1 MLLILYLYALH
12 GHFANDASATI
23 TPPSNATTNTQTT
36 ALNLQLPNKLKSVY
50 IVSSHPFPAVDTF
63 VNLSESHYHLSLSRY
78 AKKMQEAFADYLHDE
93 PSIRA
98 IFVGTRRTDPHGSK
112 LKFFDPT
119 DRGWPSFVRIHPV
132 LEWRYADIWGFIRG
146 VGVDYCCLYD
156 MGYTSL
162 GGTTDTFRNPALK
175 IDGVDGSGAGDG
187 KGLDQQDGTEER
199 YRPAY
204 ELVEDDAERLG
215 REIVIGPSQGVGDP

>member
-1 MLLILYLYALH
+1 
-12 GHFANDASATI
+12 
-23 TPPSNATTNTQTT
+23 
-36 ALNLQLPNKLKSVY
+36 
-50 IVSSHPFPAVDTF
+50 
-63 VNLSESHYHLSLSRY
+63 
-78 AKKMQEAFADYLHDE
+78 MQGAFADYLHDE

-119 DRGWPSFVRIHPV
+119 DRGWPAFVRIHPV

-146 VGVDYCCLYD
+146 VGVEYCCLYD

-162 GGTTDTFRNPALK
+162 GGTTDTFRNPALRV
-175 IDGVDGSGAGDG
+175 VDGDGGRGGDG
-187 KGLDQQDGTEER
+187 KGPGQVDGSEDR

-204 ELVEDDAERLG
+204 ELIEDDAERLG
-215 REIVIGPSQGVGDP
+215 RDIVVGPSQGVGDEHIDV